1 MYFFSRC
8 IASFLELRWT
18 LQGRRQILI
27 GIDQG
32 YEGDKREE
40 WGDRGARSLRE
51 TGLQL
56 VVRLRVCILLCFIV
70 HYYLSI
76 ISTYDNSYHT

>member
-40 WGDRGARSLRE
+40 WGERGARSLRE

-76 ISTYDNSYHT
+76 IYL